1 MKRNHRPLTL
11 WLLACLT
18 VISVGL
24 VVPWIWW
31 QSQAPVLLNIMIIDK
46 TNANA
51 PYPGYK
57 GLVWLLNQQK
67 IVQKT
72 GERYV
77 YDENEEELNLLE
89 NTSTITKKLPDEV
102 TETDLIYLA
111 SSKTNTVP
119 AVNLKTK
126 KGEEIAGLTVY
137 DALKIREAA
146 SRGVA
151 VVAEYNT
158 QSLWTSDNVRDQLH
172 PILGLKSSGWRGKY
186 ISNLQSRVQV
196 SEQVRMDYER
206 IAGQAWPYSGKGILL
221 VHEDGGVIVL
231 RGGKDVQTAEIKLS
245 FTEKGRQWS
254 GIQQEFQYT
263 SWFDVVV
270 PDSPE
275 SILARYKT
283 SLTQEGRQKLI
294 NAGIP
299 GDFPA
304 ILRND
309 GDYQSYYMTGS
320 YGEME
325 HYSFWRR
332 IKGWDI
338 IREWITPNLKEIPDM
353 FYWKVYVPVMKQIL
367 KEVQAEEHV
376 WP

>member
-51 PYPGYK
+51 PSPGYK

-77 YDENEEELNLLE
+77 YDENEDEVNLLE
-89 NTSTITKKLPDEV
+89 NTSSITKKLPDEV

-126 KGEEIAGLTVY
+126 KGEEDAGLTVY
-137 DALKIREAA
+137 DAHKIREAA

-158 QSLWTSDNVRDQLH
+158 QSLWTSDNVREQLH

-221 VHEDGGVIVL
+221 VHEDGRVIVL

-320 YGEME
+320 FGEME

-332 IKGWDI
+332 IKGWDV
-338 IREWITPNLKEIPDM
+338 IREWLTPNQKEIPDM

>member
-18 VISVGL
+18 LISVGL

-51 PYPGYK
+51 PSPGYK

-77 YDENEEELNLLE
+77 YDENEEEVNLLE
-89 NTSTITKKLPDEV
+89 HASPITKKLPDEV

-111 SSKTNTVP
+111 SSKTSAAP
-119 AVNLKTK
+119 PVNFRTK
-126 KGEEIAGLTVY
+126 KVEEDAGLTVY
-137 DALKIREAA
+137 DVLKIREAA

-151 VVAEYNT
+151 VVAEYST
-158 QSLWTSDNVRDQLH
+158 QSLWTSDNVREQLH

-196 SEQVRMDYER
+196 PEQVRMDYER

-221 VHEDGGVIVL
+221 VHEDGRVIVL
-231 RGGKDVQTAEIKLS
+231 RGGKDVGAAEIKLS

-275 SILARYKT
+275 SILARYKM

-320 YGEME
+320 FGEME

-332 IKGWDI
+332 IKGWDV
-338 IREWITPNLKEIPDM
+338 IREWLTPNRKEIPDM

-367 KEVQAEEHV
+367 KEVQAEERV

>member
-51 PYPGYK
+51 PSPGYK

-77 YDENEEELNLLE
+77 YDENEDEVNLLE
-89 NTSTITKKLPDEV
+89 HASPITKKLPDEV

-111 SSKTNTVP
+111 SSKTNAAPPVSFR
-119 AVNLKTK
+119 TK
-126 KGEEIAGLTVY
+126 KVEEPSGLTIY

-158 QSLWTSDNVRDQLH
+158 QSLWTSDNVREQLH

-196 SEQVRMDYER
+196 PEQVRMDYER

-221 VHEDGGVIVL
+221 VHDDGRVIVL

-275 SILARYKT
+275 TILARYKT
-283 SLTQEGRQKLI
+283 SLTQEGRQKLV

-309 GDYQSYYMTGS
+309 GEYQSYYMTGS
-320 YGEME
+320 FGEME

-332 IKGWDI
+332 IKGWDV
-338 IREWITPNLKEIPDM
+338 IREWLTPNRKEIPDM

-367 KEVQAEEHV
+367 KDVQAEEHV

>member
-51 PYPGYK
+51 PSPGYK

-77 YDENEEELNLLE
+77 YDENEDEVNLLE
-89 NTSTITKKLPDEV
+89 HASPITKKLPDEV

-111 SSKTNTVP
+111 SSKTNAALSVS
-119 AVNLKTK
+119 LRTK
-126 KGEEIAGLTVY
+126 KVEEPAGLTVY

-158 QSLWTSDNVRDQLH
+158 QSLWTSDNVREQLH

-196 SEQVRMDYER
+196 PEQVRMDYER

-221 VHEDGGVIVL
+221 VHDDGRVIVL

-275 SILARYKT
+275 TILARYKT
-283 SLTQEGRQKLI
+283 SLTQEGRQKLV

-309 GDYQSYYMTGS
+309 GEYQSYYMTGS
-320 YGEME
+320 FGEME

-332 IKGWDI
+332 IKGWDV
-338 IREWITPNLKEIPDM
+338 IREWLTPNRKEIPDM

-367 KEVQAEEHV
+367 KDVQAEEHV

>member
-51 PYPGYK
+51 PSPGYK

-77 YDENEEELNLLE
+77 YDENEDEVNLLE
-89 NTSTITKKLPDEV
+89 HASPITKKLPDEV

-111 SSKTNTVP
+111 LSKTNAAPPVSFR
-119 AVNLKTK
+119 TK
-126 KGEEIAGLTVY
+126 KAEEDAGLTVY
-137 DALKIREAA
+137 DVLKIREAA

-158 QSLWTSDNVRDQLH
+158 QSLWTSDNVREQLQ

-186 ISNLQSRVQV
+186 ISNLQSRIQV
-196 SEQVRMDYER
+196 PEQVRMDYER

-221 VHEDGGVIVL
+221 VHEDGRVIVL
-231 RGGKDVQTAEIKLS
+231 RGGKDVGAAEIKLS

-283 SLTQEGRQKLI
+283 SLTQEGRQKLV

-320 YGEME
+320 FGEME

-332 IKGWDI
+332 IKGWDV
-338 IREWITPNLKEIPDM
+338 IRDWLTPNRKEIPDM

-367 KEVQAEEHV
+367 KEVQAEERV

>member
-51 PYPGYK
+51 PSPGYK

-77 YDENEEELNLLE
+77 YDENEDEVNLLE
-89 NTSTITKKLPDEV
+89 HASPITKKLPDEV

-111 SSKTNTVP
+111 SSKTNAAPSVS
-119 AVNLKTK
+119 LRTK
-126 KGEEIAGLTVY
+126 KVEEPAGLTVY

-158 QSLWTSDNVRDQLH
+158 QSLWTSDNVREQLH

-196 SEQVRMDYER
+196 PEQVRMDYER

-221 VHEDGGVIVL
+221 VHDDGRVIVL

-275 SILARYKT
+275 TILARYKT
-283 SLTQEGRQKLI
+283 SLTQEGRQKLV

-309 GDYQSYYMTGS
+309 GEYQSYYMTGS
-320 YGEME
+320 FGEME

-332 IKGWDI
+332 IKGWDV
-338 IREWITPNLKEIPDM
+338 IREWLTPNRKEIPDM

-367 KEVQAEEHV
+367 KDVQAEEHV

>member
-51 PYPGYK
+51 PSPGYK

-77 YDENEEELNLLE
+77 YDENEDEVNLLE
-89 NTSTITKKLPDEV
+89 HASPITKKLPDEV

-111 SSKTNTVP
+111 SSKTNAAPPVSFR
-119 AVNLKTK
+119 TK
-126 KGEEIAGLTVY
+126 KVEEDAGLTVY
-137 DALKIREAA
+137 DVLKIREAA

-158 QSLWTSDNVRDQLH
+158 QSLWTSDNVREQLH

-196 SEQVRMDYER
+196 PEQVRMDYER

-221 VHEDGGVIVL
+221 VHEDGRVIVL
-231 RGGKDVQTAEIKLS
+231 RGGKDVQAAEIKLS

-283 SLTQEGRQKLI
+283 SLTQEGRQKLV

-320 YGEME
+320 FGEME

-332 IKGWDI
+332 IKGWDV
-338 IREWITPNLKEIPDM
+338 IRDWLTPNRKEIPDM

-367 KEVQAEEHV
+367 KEVQAEERV

>member
-51 PYPGYK
+51 PSPGYK

-77 YDENEEELNLLE
+77 YDENEDEVNLLE
-89 NTSTITKKLPDEV
+89 HASPITKKLPDEV

-111 SSKTNTVP
+111 SSKTNTAPSVS
-119 AVNLKTK
+119 LRTK
-126 KGEEIAGLTVY
+126 KVEEPAGLTVY

-158 QSLWTSDNVRDQLH
+158 QSLWTSDNVREQLH

-196 SEQVRMDYER
+196 PEQVRMDYER

-221 VHEDGGVIVL
+221 VHDDGRVIVL

-275 SILARYKT
+275 TILARYKT
-283 SLTQEGRQKLI
+283 SLTQEGRQKLV

-309 GDYQSYYMTGS
+309 GEYQSYYMTGS
-320 YGEME
+320 FGEME

-332 IKGWDI
+332 IKGWDV
-338 IREWITPNLKEIPDM
+338 IREWLTPNRKEIPDM

-367 KEVQAEEHV
+367 KDVQAEEHL

>member
-46 TNANA
+46 TKANA
-51 PYPGYK
+51 PSPGYK

-89 NTSTITKKLPDEV
+89 DTSSITKKLPDEV

-111 SSKTNTVP
+111 SSKTNAAPPVS
-119 AVNLKTK
+119 LKTK
-126 KGEEIAGLTVY
+126 KGEEDAGLTVY

-146 SRGVA
+146 SKGVA

-158 QSLWTSDNVRDQLH
+158 QFLWTSDNVREQLH

-196 SEQVRMDYER
+196 PEQVRMDYER
-206 IAGQAWPYSGKGILL
+206 IAGQDWPYSGKGILL
-221 VHEDGGVIVL
+221 VHDDGRVIVL
-231 RGGKDVQTAEIKLS
+231 RGGTDVQTAEIKLS
-245 FTEKGRQWS
+245 FTEEGRQWS

-283 SLTQEGRQKLI
+283 SLTQEGRQKLV

-320 YGEME
+320 FGEME

-332 IKGWDI
+332 IKGWDV
-338 IREWITPNLKEIPDM
+338 IREWLTPNRKEIPDM

>member
-51 PYPGYK
+51 PSPGYK

-77 YDENEEELNLLE
+77 YDENEDEVNLLE
-89 NTSTITKKLPDEV
+89 HASPITKKLPDEV

-111 SSKTNTVP
+111 SSKTNAALSVS
-119 AVNLKTK
+119 LRTK
-126 KGEEIAGLTVY
+126 KVEEPAGLTVY

-158 QSLWTSDNVRDQLH
+158 QSLWTSDNVREQLH

-196 SEQVRMDYER
+196 PEQVRMDYER
-206 IAGQAWPYSGKGILL
+206 IAGEAWPYSGKGILL
-221 VHEDGGVIVL
+221 VHDDGRVIVL

-275 SILARYKT
+275 TILARYKT
-283 SLTQEGRQKLI
+283 SLTQEGRQKLV

-309 GDYQSYYMTGS
+309 GEYQSYYMTGS
-320 YGEME
+320 FGEME

-332 IKGWDI
+332 IKGWDV
-338 IREWITPNLKEIPDM
+338 IREWLTPNRKEIPDM

-367 KEVQAEEHV
+367 KDVQAEEHV